1 MNFLRTIVNVVSD
14 IVDKEEKEAG
24 ALLIEEIEE
33 VKIDLLREKEIIR
46 IGAKITEPKKTADL
60 LILKKSLM
68 EKKKVSKKG
77 FLIKKKDFLVKKNFL
92 ETNLS

>member
-1 MNFLRTIVNVVSD
+1 M
-14 IVDKEEKEAG
+14 
-24 ALLIEEIEE
+24 IEEIEE

-77 FLIKKKDFLVKKNFL
+77 FLIKKKDFQVKDKIL
-92 ETNLS
+92 ETKLFTVLILCLLQSTLGKSVSHVEI

>member
-1 MNFLRTIVNVVSD
+1 M
-14 IVDKEEKEAG
+14 
-24 ALLIEEIEE
+24 IEEIEE

-77 FLIKKKDFLVKKNFL
+77 FLIKKKDFQTKDKIL
-92 ETNLS
+92 ENKL